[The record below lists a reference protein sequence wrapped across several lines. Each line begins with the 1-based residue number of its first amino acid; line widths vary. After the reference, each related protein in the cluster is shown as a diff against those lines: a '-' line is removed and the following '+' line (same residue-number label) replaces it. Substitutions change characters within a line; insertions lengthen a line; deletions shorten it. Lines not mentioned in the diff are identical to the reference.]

1 MRRGVLQLAQCLL
14 CYFVSRWIELVL
26 SFPVFAAGASQAFA
40 NNFSVTKVAE
50 KEREED

>member
-14 CYFVSRWIELVL
+14 CYFVSRCIELVL
-26 SFPVFAAGASQAFA
+26 SFPVFAAGA
-40 NNFSVTKVAE
+40 NNFSVTEVAE